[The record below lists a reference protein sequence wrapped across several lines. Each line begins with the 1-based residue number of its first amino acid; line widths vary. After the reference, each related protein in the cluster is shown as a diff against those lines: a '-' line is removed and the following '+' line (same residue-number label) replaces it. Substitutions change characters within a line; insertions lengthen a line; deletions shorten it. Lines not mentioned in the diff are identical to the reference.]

1 MQTGKHE
8 WEQTK
13 IILPFPIIPFKVSVF
28 QFFLRIKKLSWL
40 ARQQERKKKK
50 KAPQPNKIDLKIFFL
65 TLLLLSSISFSSP
78 TAFAAKLSAAEE
90 KFVDD
95 GLSLALVV
103 EKRNQG

>member
-1 MQTGKHE
+1 MSENKL
-8 WEQTK
+8 K
-13 IILPFPIIPFKVSVF
+13 LFCLFPSFLSKFRFSN
-28 QFFLRIKKLSWL
+28 FFLRIKKLSWL

>member
-1 MQTGKHE
+1 MIVGH
-8 WEQTK
+8 
-13 IILPFPIIPFKVSVF
+13 P
-28 QFFLRIKKLSWL
+28 QFLYLDIFVCEATL
-40 ARQQERKKKK
+40 AR
-50 KAPQPNKIDLKIFFL
+50 DLLQLFIFL